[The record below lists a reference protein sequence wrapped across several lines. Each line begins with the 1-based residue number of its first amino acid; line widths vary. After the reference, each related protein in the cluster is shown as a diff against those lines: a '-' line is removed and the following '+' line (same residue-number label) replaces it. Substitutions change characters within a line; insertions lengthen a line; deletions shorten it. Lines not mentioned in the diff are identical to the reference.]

1 MNGEIDIKQIFGVAL
16 DGSTVKPVAGS
27 VVSGDVSAPI
37 SVAEAAGVTR
47 SDVDTVSM
55 SRLATDIVDT
65 FRVNYNHR
73 RTSGVDGRIRYCL
86 SAQTCTYD
94 DKQRAYLESIGINK
108 RIYSP
113 ITAVKVRAAKS
124 MLVELAQYGSDIPF
138 SVMPTPDPDV
148 PEEIAAEVVQKQLME
163 IMSVFISLQQQGVQE
178 LPPEALTRFQ
188 EMVKKATDA
197 SFDEAENAKDSFA
210 RKRAKRLERK
220 VWDTMVQGDFDRQLM
235 KCIDYVCTYGTCV
248 MVGPTMRNEVHNR
261 TVKNRKSGVR
271 KIKRVISPIQKFE
284 AINPVDCYPAPDAV
298 EITDGAFC
306 IRVKYT
312 HEQLW
317 RFKKSSSD
325 VKRQEGADGWRDNAV
340 TLLLDMFKSGCRLDE
355 FPKDQ
360 DVRLMENNATDSTD
374 DCKFEGIRCFSFV
387 HGAKLLEI
395 GITQSM
401 DGMKIE
407 LDGYYYCETIVIG
420 GVVVFCRIYDERIG
434 SPLSKAVFYELPGS
448 WWGESIADKLVA
460 VQSIMNNAIV
470 SLLRN
475 MGPASSSMM
484 WINDVSRL
492 VDKSPGGLAAQ
503 PGKIYAFA
511 SSFTGQTQAGAP
523 MGILQIPSNA
533 SELLAVAKWASAQA
547 DLDSGIPA
555 FSEGTGGSNGG
566 ALRTAE
572 GLRTYTEATSRGLKM
587 IVSFIDNGV
596 IRDSA
601 KRMADLILVF
611 DDNMELKGD
620 VEVHAVG
627 LMGKVLKAQNDQARI
642 QLFNLCLNS
651 QFMTNVLG
659 VKGILELFRPSCRD
673 INVNP
678 DNVCPSEERIKLL
691 EELEQFKQMFAALQG
706 PREGGQEDGG
716 AQPQGGGG
724 TDQGVAPVA
733 QVGGGVS
740 DRRSVA

>member
-1 MNGEIDIKQIFGVAL
+1 MSGEVDIKQIFGAAL
-16 DGSTVKPVAGS
+16 DGSSAKPEAGS
-27 VVSGDVSAPI
+27 VVPGEVGAPL
-37 SVAEAAGVTR
+37 SVADAAGVTR

-55 SRLATDIVDT
+55 SRLATEVVDT
-65 FRVNYNHR
+65 FRINYNHR
-73 RTSGVDGRIRYCL
+73 RTSGVDERLRYCI

-94 DKQRAYLESIGINK
+94 ERQRAYLESIGISK
-108 RIYSP
+108 RVYSP

-148 PEEIAAEVVQKQLME
+148 PDEIAAEVVQKQLMD
-163 IMSVFISLQQQGVQE
+163 IMSVMSAIQQQGVQE
-178 LPPEALTRFQ
+178 LPPEAMARFQ
-188 EMVKKATDA
+188 ELIKKTTDA
-197 SFDEAENAKDSFA
+197 SFDEAENAKDAFA

-235 KCIDYVCTYGTCV
+235 KCIDNVCTYGTCV
-248 MVGPTMRNEVHNR
+248 MVGPVMRNEVHNR
-261 TVKNRKSGVR
+261 TVKNSKSGVR
-271 KIKRVISPIQKFE
+271 KIERVISSIPKFE

-317 RFKKSSSD
+317 RFKKSSAND
-325 VKRQEGADGWRDNAV
+325 RKQKGADGWRDNAV
-340 TLLLDMFKSGCRLDE
+340 TLLLDTFKSGCRLDE

-360 DVRLMENNATDSTD
+360 SVRMMENNATDSTD

-395 GITQSM
+395 GITRSM

-420 GVVVFCRIYDERIG
+420 GVVVFCRIYDERLG

-448 WWGESIADKLVA
+448 WWGESIADKLYA

-492 VDKSPGGLAAQ
+492 VDKSPGALAAQ
-503 PGKIYAFA
+503 PGKIYAFG

-587 IVSFIDNGV
+587 IVSFLDHGI
-596 IRDSA
+596 IRDNA
-601 KRMADLILVF
+601 KRVADYILVF

-620 VEVHAVG
+620 VEVRAVG
-627 LMGKVLKAQNDQARI
+627 LMGKILKAQNDQARI

-659 VKGILELFRPSCRD
+659 VKGILELFRPSCID

-678 DNVCPSEERIKLL
+678 DNVCPSDDRIKLL

-706 PREGGQEDGG
+706 PQGGEQPAEG
-716 AQPQGGGG
+716 AQPQGGG
-724 TDQGVAPVA
+724 TDQGVTPVA
-733 QVGGGVS
+733 QVGGGVAG
-740 DRRSVA
+740 RRSVA